1 MRQYRQWCSV
11 FLMALAMAKTGVV
24 WGQQGFDIKVTGTI
38 QPAACEAVITGG
50 DTFDFGN
57 IPAGS
62 LEQDTFTYLGMR
74 QTGFRI
80 HCLTPT
86 RLMLQPRDNRE
97 GTTGSLMPGDDSRET
112 YFGLGMD
119 SRNSPIGGWMASIG
133 SLLVDGGNDLAVIS
147 TRDNGRT
154 WRPSL
159 TIDVPNNVI
168 PFWRYK
174 AEVPDL
180 YSIAKAGETTPR
192 AFSLLSGTLTA
203 EVYITSAS
211 TLNTSGQLPFNGSMT
226 VEMIYL

>member
-1 MRQYRQWCSV
+1 MSKYRQLYSV
-11 FLMALAMAKTGVV
+11 FVMALAIAETGMV
-24 WGQQGFDIKVTGTI
+24 WGKQGFDIKVTGTI

-50 DTFDFGN
+50 DTFDFGT

-80 HCLTPT
+80 LCLTPT

-112 YFGLGMD
+112 YFGIGMD
-119 SRNSPIGGWMASIG
+119 SRNSPIGGWMASLG
-133 SLLVDGGNDLAVIS
+133 TLLVDGGNDLAVIS

-168 PFWRYK
+168 PFRKYK
-174 AEVPDL
+174 AGVSEQ
-180 YSIAKAGETTPR
+180 YSIAKAGEATPR

-211 TLNTSGQLPFNGSMT
+211 TLNTSSQLPFNGSVT

>member
-1 MRQYRQWCSV
+1 MKRYRQWGSV
-11 FLMALAMAKTGVV
+11 FVMALGMAKTGTV
-24 WGQQGFDIKVTGTI
+24 WGQQSFDITVTGTI

-50 DTFDFGN
+50 DTFDFGT

-62 LEQDTFTYLGMR
+62 LEQDTFTYLGTR
-74 QTGFRI
+74 QTDFRI
-80 HCLTPT
+80 LCPTPT

-119 SRNSPIGGWMASIG
+119 SRNSPVGGWMASIG
-133 SLLVDGGNDLAVIS
+133 SLLVDGGKDLAVIS

-154 WRPSL
+154 WRPSV

-168 PFWRYK
+168 PFQKYK
-174 AEVPDL
+174 SGVSYQ
-180 YSIAKAGETTPR
+180 YSIARAGEATPR

-203 EVYITSAS
+203 EVYITASS
-211 TLNTSGQLPFNGSMT
+211 TLHTSSQLPFNGAMT